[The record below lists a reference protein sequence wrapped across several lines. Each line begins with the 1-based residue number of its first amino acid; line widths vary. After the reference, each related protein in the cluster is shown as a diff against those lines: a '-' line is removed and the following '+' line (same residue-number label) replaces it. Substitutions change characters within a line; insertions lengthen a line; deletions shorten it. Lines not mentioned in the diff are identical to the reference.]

1 MELLLI
7 ILGILQ
13 IMLFFKVWG
22 MCNDVAEIANKIC
35 SQEVTETEQTKQT
48 EETEQQQIEKNQNKY
63 PTTI

>member
-35 SQEVTETEQTKQT
+35 SQEVTETEQT
-48 EETEQQQIEKNQNKY
+48 EQQQIEKNQNKY

>member
-35 SQEVTETEQTKQT
+35 SQEVTETEK
-48 EETEQQQIEKNQNKY
+48 TEQQQIEKNQNKY

>member
-22 MCNDVAEIANKIC
+22 IVYLFSGYAKYL
-35 SQEVTETEQTKQT
+35 SQDKRKQPHT
-48 EETEQQQIEKNQNKY
+48 FFL
-63 PTTI
+63 

>member
-35 SQEVTETEQTKQT
+35 SQEGTETEQTD
-48 EETEQQQIEKNQNKY
+48 QQQIEKNQNKY

>member
-35 SQEVTETEQTKQT
+35 SQEVTETEQT
-48 EETEQQQIEKNQNKY
+48 EQQQIEKNQNKY
-63 PTTI
+63 QTTI

>member
-35 SQEVTETEQTKQT
+35 SQEVKETEK
-48 EETEQQQIEKNQNKY
+48 TEQQQIEKNQNKY